1 MITPAHLTGWQRFRI
16 AGVFLLFLPLFAVA
30 LILAI
35 GYDISRGRFQ

>member
-1 MITPAHLTGWQRFRI
+1 MSELPHLSAWGRVRL